1 MRWLEK
7 RDETKFKTE
16 KAKNDFETVIYAL
29 RDWVNEDE
37 NVPFVGSAA
46 KIEEVQE
53 LLRDA
58 ENWLEEDGYNAK
70 YEEYA
75 ERFAKLNGKFQNFK
89 SRKEEYGLRESAV
102 DNIRTKLAKI
112 LDKVAD
118 LATKKPWI
126 TDE

>member
-7 RDETKFKTE
+7 RDEDKFKTE

-37 NVPFVGSAA
+37 NVPFVGSGQ
-46 KIEEVQE
+46 KTEEVQE
-53 LLRDA
+53 LLRES

-75 ERFAKLNGKFQNFK
+75 KRFADLNGKFMNYK
-89 SRKEEYGLRESAV
+89 SRKDEYGARESAV
-102 DNIRTKLAKI
+102 ENIRAKL
-112 LDKVAD
+112 
-118 LATKKPWI
+118 
-126 TDE
+126 